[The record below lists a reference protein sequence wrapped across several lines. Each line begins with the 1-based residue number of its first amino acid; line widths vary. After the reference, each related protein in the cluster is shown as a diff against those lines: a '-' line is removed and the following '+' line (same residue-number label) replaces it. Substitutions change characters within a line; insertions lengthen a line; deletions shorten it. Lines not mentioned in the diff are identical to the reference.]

1 MTLPAHS
8 DGLPATNIISFDVD
22 CGELIPGHRFIARGL
37 VDEGRSA
44 DDLTSGDQTSH
55 QELQMVSLAYELV
68 PGVTADAAEGA
79 GAKFVVEATYAT
91 DVALPWTTGGS
102 GFGPG
107 SIDVYA
113 GGASTGGASG
123 PWPLPDDAAR
133 LQFTLYAVGPRT
145 LDAQYRLSGTLEV
158 DLPTRSAR
166 WTPVNQT
173 PEA

>member
-1 MTLPAHS
+1 MTLPARS

-37 VDEGRSA
+37 VDEGRSTH
-44 DDLTSGDQTSH
+44 DLTSADQTQH

-68 PGVTADAAEGA
+68 PGVPAADAAEGA
-79 GAKFVVEATYAT
+79 AATFIVEATYAT

-107 SIDVYA
+107 SIDEYA

-123 PWPLPDDAAR
+123 PWPLPDNAVH
-133 LQFTLYAVGPRT
+133 LQFTLYAAGPLTPDRP
-145 LDAQYRLSGTLEV
+145 SGTLEV
-158 DLPTRSAR
+158 DLATRSAR
-166 WTPVNQT
+166 WTPANHP